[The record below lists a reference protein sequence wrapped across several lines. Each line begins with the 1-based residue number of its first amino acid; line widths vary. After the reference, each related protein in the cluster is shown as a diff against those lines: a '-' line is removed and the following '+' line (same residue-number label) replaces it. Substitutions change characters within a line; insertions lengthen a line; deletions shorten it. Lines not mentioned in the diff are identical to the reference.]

1 MSGPNPAAPPL
12 TLNRL
17 SVYLRCLRQLE
28 REGVARVSSRQL
40 ADRFH
45 LSSAQIRKDLAHFGE
60 FGVRGVGYEVSSLA
74 GRLHS
79 LLDLDQRHRLV
90 IVGMGNLGS
99 ALARYFGFNDDSF
112 EVVAGVD
119 SSPGRVGERVAS
131 VLIEPFSELVRV
143 VRDSAAEIGVITVP
157 AEAAEA
163 AYQGLL
169 EAGVRAI
176 LNFAPV
182 QLQERPG
189 VRLKNVDMR
198 IHLEEMSYFLGLP

>member
-1 MSGPNPAAPPL
+1 
-12 TLNRL
+12 
-17 SVYLRCLRQLE
+17 
-28 REGVARVSSRQL
+28 
-40 ADRFH
+40 
-45 LSSAQIRKDLAHFGE
+45 
-60 FGVRGVGYEVSSLA
+60 
-74 GRLHS
+74 
-79 LLDLDQRHRLV
+79 
-90 IVGMGNLGS
+90 
-99 ALARYFGFNDDSF
+99 
-112 EVVAGVD
+112 
-119 SSPGRVGERVAS
+119 VAS
-131 VLIEPFSELVRV
+131 ILVEPFSELVRV